1 MKQVLFAVVLLFGG
15 FALTEMN
22 AQSCCA
28 GKASCKTTASVEKGG
43 SGNGVAVLASQ
54 TTNAEKPAA
63 SKKACAAACQ
73 TNAKGASTT
82 AKGAACN
89 PANCDPSKCSST
101 PQCDPTKCDP
111 AKCKVEKGS

>member
-1 MKQVLFAVVLLFGG
+1 MKQVLFAVVLFFGG

-73 TNAKGASTT
+73 SNTKGISTT

-89 PANCDPSKCSST
+89 PADCDPSKCN
-101 PQCDPTKCDP
+101 PAQCDPTKCDP